1 LPYFADVHRDPPLSD
16 YVDVPVDFW
25 VVLLYEEREPLAPFF
40 PSESRKLNTSSGAD
54 SPAVN
59 QPLQTYQVV
68 GRILGPLIFA
78 LMLFFDQSQNVMPTE
93 AWRVAAVGLWMAT
106 WWATEA
112 IPVPV
117 TALIPLVLFDPL
129 DILSIRDAAAPYAN
143 PTIYLYLGGFIM
155 ALALERWNLHRR
167 IALAIVSKTG
177 TDGRHLVGGFMFVC
191 AILSMWMTNTSTTLM
206 LLPIVLSVTTV
217 IRDNVPDLSEK
228 TRHNFQ
234 IAMLLGLA
242 YSASIGGLATLI
254 GTPPNALLMG
264 FMAENYDIEISFA
277 RWMLVGIP
285 VSFVMLPVAWYGLT
299 RVLFPC
305 NIPPSDAVRAHLRK
319 LRLELGPMSVAE
331 KRVAVVFAGLIFSW
345 MFRKTITEALDI
357 SGINDTGIVLTAAF
371 LLFLLPSG
379 NAAHPRLAVWEDMAR
394 LPWGVLVLF
403 GGGLSLA
410 AAVSESGLA
419 LWLGQQL
426 APLSVWGMAVLVV
439 AAVTLVIFLTELTSN
454 LATTATL
461 LPVMGA
467 MAIQAGVPPIV
478 LTVPITIAASCAFML
493 PVATPPN
500 AIVFSTGA
508 ISIPQMVKAGIF
520 LNIIGIIIVS
530 LAALYIAPVLLH

>member
-1 LPYFADVHRDPPLSD
+1 MRRNLPLSY
-16 YVDVPVDFW
+16 YVDVLVDFQA
-25 VVLLYEEREPLAPFF
+25 VLLYEKREPLALFF
-40 PSESRKLNTSSGAD
+40 QSESRELSTSSGIDKPVA
-54 SPAVN
+54 N
-59 QPLQTYQVV
+59 KPLQTYQVV
-68 GRILGPLIFA
+68 GRMLGPLIFV

-129 DILSIRDAAAPYAN
+129 GILSIRDAAAPYAN

-206 LLPIVLSVTTV
+206 LLPIVLSVTVV

-264 FMAENYDIEISFA
+264 FMTDNYDIEISFA

-299 RVLFPC
+299 RFLFPC
-305 NIPPSDAVRAHLRK
+305 NIPPSDAVTAHLRR
-319 LRLELGPMSVAE
+319 LRQELGPMSIAE

-345 MFRKTITEALDI
+345 MFRKTITEALGI
-357 SGINDTGIVLTAAF
+357 SGINDTGIVLTAAL

-379 NAAHPRLAVWEDMAR
+379 NAEHPRLAVWEDMAR

-410 AAVSESGLA
+410 AAVSGSGLA
-419 LWLGQQL
+419 LWLGEQL
-426 APLSVWGMAVLVV
+426 APLSVWGTAVLVV

-467 MAIQAGVPPIV
+467 MAIQAGVPPII

-530 LAALYIAPVLLH
+530 LAALYIAPVLLG

>member
-1 LPYFADVHRDPPLSD
+1 MMLVMADWQGV
-16 YVDVPVDFW
+16 
-25 VVLLYEEREPLAPFF
+25 
-40 PSESRKLNTSSGAD
+40 
-54 SPAVN
+54 
-59 QPLQTYQVV
+59 
-68 GRILGPLIFA
+68 
-78 LMLFFDQSQNVMPTE
+78 MSQE

-117 TALIPLVLFDPL
+117 TALLPLVIFDPL
-129 DILSIRDAAAPYAN
+129 GIAGIRDAAAPYAN
-143 PTIYLYLGGFIM
+143 PTIFLFRGGFVM
-155 ALALERWNLHRR
+155 ALTLERWNLHRR
-167 IALAIVSKTG
+167 IALAVVDNAG
-177 TDGRHLVGGFMFVC
+177 TDGRRLIGGFMLVC
-191 AILSMWMTNTSTTLM
+191 AVLSMWMTNTSTTMM
-206 LLPIVLSVTTV
+206 LLPIVISVAAV
-217 IRDNVPDLSEK
+217 IRDNVPDLSDK
-228 TRHNFQ
+228 TRNDFQ
-234 IAMLLGLA
+234 VAMLLGLA

-285 VSFVMLPVAWYGLT
+285 VSFVMLPIAWFVLT
-299 RVLFPC
+299 RFLYPC
-305 NIPPSDAVRAHLRK
+305 DIPASSAVKNHLHE
-319 LRLELGPMSVAE
+319 LRGELGAMTTRE
-331 KRVAVVFAGLIFSW
+331 KRVAIVFGSLILSW
-345 MFRKTITEALDI
+345 MFRKPVTEWLGI
-357 SGINDTGIVLTAAF
+357 SGVSDTGVVMAAA
-371 LLFLLPSG
+371 LILFMLPSG
-379 NAAHPRLAVWEDMAR
+379 DADNPRLMTWEDVIR
-394 LPWGVLVLF
+394 LPWGVLILF

-410 AAVSESGLA
+410 MAVSDSGLA

-426 APLSVWGMAVLVV
+426 APLNAWGTAVLVV
-439 AAVTLVIFLTELTSN
+439 ASVALVIFLTELTSN

-467 MAIQAGVPPIV
+467 IAIQAGVPPII

-508 ISIPQMVKAGIF
+508 ISIPQMVRAGIV

-530 LAALYIAPVLLH
+530 IVALTLAPILLS

>member
-1 LPYFADVHRDPPLSD
+1 MSNPATASNPG
-16 YVDVPVDFW
+16 
-25 VVLLYEEREPLAPFF
+25 E
-40 PSESRKLNTSSGAD
+40 NQ
-54 SPAVN
+54 SP
-59 QPLQTYQVV
+59 QTYQIV
-68 GRILGPLIFA
+68 GRILGPSVFL
-78 LMLFFDQSQNVMPTE
+78 LMLLAGGAQDAMPPE
-93 AWRVAAVGLWMAT
+93 AWRAAAVGLWMAI

-117 TALIPLVLFDPL
+117 TALLPLVLFDPL
-129 DILSIRDAAAPYAN
+129 GLANIRDAAAPYAN

-155 ALALERWNLHRR
+155 ALAIERWDLHRR
-167 IALAIVSKTG
+167 IALAIVDHAG
-177 TDGRHLVGGFMFVC
+177 TDGRRLIGGFMFVC
-191 AILSMWMTNTSTTLM
+191 AILSMWMTNTSTTMM
-206 LLPIVLSVTTV
+206 LLPIVISVAAV
-217 IRDNVPDLSEK
+217 IRDNVPNLTDK
-228 TRHNFQ
+228 ARNDFQ

-264 FMAENYDIEISFA
+264 FMAENYGIEISFA

-285 VSFVMLPVAWYGLT
+285 VSFVMLPVAWFGLT
-299 RVLFPC
+299 RFLFPC
-305 NIPPSDAVRAHLRK
+305 DIPASAAVRHHLHE
-319 LRLELGPMSVAE
+319 LREELGTMSIAE
-331 KRVAVVFAGLIFSW
+331 RRVAIVFGCLIFSW
-345 MFRKTITEALDI
+345 MFRKPITEALDFGGI
-357 SGINDTGIVLTAAF
+357 SDTGIVMTAA
-371 LLFLLPSG
+371 LILFLLPSG
-379 NAAHPRLAVWEDMAR
+379 DPANPRLMTWSDLTR

-410 AAVSESGLA
+410 AVVSDSGLA

-426 APLSVWGMAVLVV
+426 APLSAWGTAVLVIASV
-439 AAVTLVIFLTELTSN
+439 ALVIFLTELTSN

-467 MAIQAGVPPIV
+467 IAVQAGVPPIV

-508 ISIPQMVKAGIF
+508 ISIPQMVRAGIF
-520 LNIIGIIIVS
+520 LNIVGIVIVS
-530 LAALYIAPVLLH
+530 VVALTLAPGLLG